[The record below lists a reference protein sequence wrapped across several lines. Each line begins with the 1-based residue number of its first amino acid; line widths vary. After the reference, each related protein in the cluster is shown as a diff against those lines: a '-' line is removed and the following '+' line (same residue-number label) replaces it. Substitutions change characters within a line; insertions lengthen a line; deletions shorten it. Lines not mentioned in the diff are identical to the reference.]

1 MVSPDPAT
9 AAQAGPRPGFCDVHD
24 PLTMNPP
31 TQRPSPSPVV
41 LPLRRRSAAE
51 SLSGIWSV
59 TLASAL
65 LAGLYFGKDVL
76 IPLSLAALIT
86 FLLAPLVSRLER
98 WLGKV
103 VAVLVAM
110 SLLLGGAVSLGWAV
124 GRQAIDLANELPEYK
139 ENIRSKLRAFQPEQG
154 GVMEKLTETMD
165 DLKKELP
172 GNSDDKKDA
181 LGARDEETPVPVAV
195 AVVDDETDGILGI
208 FRSVAGPVLG
218 PLATGALVVLLTTF
232 MLLKRDDL
240 QGRIIRLIGQGRI
253 SATTRAMD
261 EAGTRVRRYL
271 LMQLVINVTYGIPL
285 AIGLYFIGVPNAL
298 LWGALAAGLRFIP
311 YIGPWIAAVFP
322 VVLSLAVS
330 PSWTTPLLTLG
341 LFVVLEL
348 VSNNVLEP
356 WLYGSSTGVSS
367 IALIVAAVFW
377 TWMWGPVGLV
387 LATPF
392 TVCLVVMGRHI
403 PQLSFLSVVLGEQ
416 EALTP
421 AEEFYHRLLKQGEH
435 DETELAESILKTKSL
450 TDLYDGILI
459 PVMRASEEDH
469 RTGAIDAEQRGRI
482 LTALGDLVEELGER
496 YLPVVEDGDLMPT
509 QAACRIRFVGAR
521 ADRDEIVGSMLAHV
535 LIQQGY
541 DAVKGPGSRL
551 IRELIISLE
560 NEPADLVC
568 ISVVEPSKAIHAR
581 NLCQRIRRGLP
592 DQRVVAGLWGRT
604 GDISEDVQML
614 RDAGVEDVF
623 TTITELSGHVERLA
637 SNLAEQTEPPGRPA
651 DEEERLLALEQ
662 LGLANEEREPVLD
675 QITARLARVFE
686 APVTAITLVDRE
698 RQWFKAHTGLPESLA
713 TEGPVPR
720 DSSICAHVVAENR
733 FVLVK
738 DLKRDR
744 RFANSQML
752 LKYGIRFYA
761 GAPIHAA
768 NGQAVGTLCVMD
780 TSPRGFSKREQRI
793 LEETAEEASGE
804 MERMA
809 DVTPAPT
816 A

>member
-1 MVSPDPAT
+1 MVSAT
-9 AAQAGPRPGFCDVHD
+9 PGSAALAGPRPGSCKIHD
-24 PLTMNPP
+24 PFAMTSPSQRPSPP
-31 TQRPSPSPVV
+31 PSPSPVP
-41 LPLRRRSAAE
+41 LTLRRRSAAE
-51 SLSGIWSV
+51 ALSGIWSV

-65 LAGLYFGKDVL
+65 MAGLYIGRDVL

-103 VAVLVAM
+103 MAVLVAM
-110 SLLLGGAVSLGWAV
+110 SLLLGGAISLGWAV
-124 GRQAIDLANELPEYK
+124 GWQAIDLANELPGYK
-139 ENIRSKLRAFQPEQG
+139 ENIRSKLRSFQLEEG
-154 GVMEKLTETMD
+154 GAMEKLSETMD
-165 DLKKELP
+165 DLRKELP
-172 GNSDDKKDA
+172 GNGDDKKDV
-181 LGARDEETPVPVAV
+181 LGGARGEETPVPV

-218 PLATGALVVLLTTF
+218 PLATGALVVLLATF

-403 PQLSFLSVVLGEQ
+403 SQLSFLSVVLGEQ

-421 AEEFYHRLLKQGEH
+421 AEDFYHRLLKQGEH

-450 TDLYDGILI
+450 TELYDGILI

-469 RTGAIDAEQRGRI
+469 RTGSIDAGRI
-482 LTALGDLVEELGER
+482 LTALGDLVEDLGER
-496 YLPVVEDGDLMPT
+496 YLPVAEDGDLMPA
-509 QAACRIRFVGAR
+509 QSACRIRCVGAR
-521 ADRDEIVGSMLAHV
+521 ADRDEIAGSMLAHV

-541 DAVKGPGSRL
+541 DVVKGPGSRVTS
-551 IRELIISLE
+551 ELIGSLE
-560 NEPADLVC
+560 SEPVDLVC

-604 GDISEDVQML
+604 GDISEDIQML
-614 RDAGVEDVF
+614 RDAGVEEVF
-623 TTITELSGHVERLA
+623 TTITELSGHMGRLA
-637 SNLAEQTEPPGRPA
+637 SNLAEQTEQPGNTA
-651 DEEERLLALEQ
+651 DEEARLLAL
-662 LGLANEEREPVLD
+662 
-675 QITARLARVFE
+675 
-686 APVTAITLVDRE
+686 
-698 RQWFKAHTGLPESLA
+698 
-713 TEGPVPR
+713 
-720 DSSICAHVVAENR
+720 DS
-733 FVLVK
+733 
-738 DLKRDR
+738 D
-744 RFANSQML
+744 
-752 LKYGIRFYA
+752 
-761 GAPIHAA
+761 
-768 NGQAVGTLCVMD
+768 
-780 TSPRGFSKREQRI
+780 REQRI

-809 DVTPAPT
+809 DVTPT

>member
-1 MVSPDPAT
+1 
-9 AAQAGPRPGFCDVHD
+9 
-24 PLTMNPP
+24 
-31 TQRPSPSPVV
+31 
-41 LPLRRRSAAE
+41 
-51 SLSGIWSV
+51 V

-124 GRQAIDLANELPEYK
+124 GRQAIDLAKELPGYK

-154 GVMEKLTETMD
+154 GAMDKLTETMD

-172 GNSDDKKDA
+172 GNSDEKKDA
-181 LGARDEETPVPVAV
+181 SGVRDEETPLPVAV
-195 AVVDDETDGILGI
+195 VGDETGGIFGT

-218 PLATGALVVLLTTF
+218 PLGTGALVILLATF
-232 MLLKRDDL
+232 MLLKRNDL

-298 LWGALAAGLRFIP
+298 LWGALAAGLRFNP

-450 TDLYDGILI
+450 TELYDGILI

-469 RTGAIDAEQRGRI
+469 RTGSIDAEQRGRI
-482 LTALGDLVEELGER
+482 LTALGDLVEDLGER
-496 YLPVVEDGDLMPT
+496 YLPVAEDGDLMPT
-509 QAACRIRFVGAR
+509 QAACRIGFVGAR

-541 DAVKGPGSRL
+541 EAVKGPGSRL
-551 IRELIISLE
+551 IRELIYSLE
-560 NEPADLVC
+560 SEPVDLVC

-592 DQRVVAGLWGRT
+592 DQRVVVGLWGRT
-604 GDISEDVQML
+604 DDISEDGQML
-614 RDAGVEDVF
+614 RDAGVAEVF
-623 TTITELSGHVERLA
+623 ATITELSGHVERLA
-637 SNLAEQTEPPGRPA
+637 SNLAKQTEPPGRFA
-651 DEEERLLALEQ
+651 DEEERLLALD
-662 LGLANEEREPVLD
+662 PD
-675 QITARLARVFE
+675 
-686 APVTAITLVDRE
+686 
-698 RQWFKAHTGLPESLA
+698 
-713 TEGPVPR
+713 
-720 DSSICAHVVAENR
+720 
-733 FVLVK
+733 
-738 DLKRDR
+738 
-744 RFANSQML
+744 
-752 LKYGIRFYA
+752 
-761 GAPIHAA
+761 
-768 NGQAVGTLCVMD
+768 
-780 TSPRGFSKREQRI
+780 REQRI
-793 LEETAEEASGE
+793 LEETVEE
-804 MERMA
+804 MERLA
-809 DVTPAPT
+809 DVTPT

>member
-1 MVSPDPAT
+1 MVSAIPVT
-9 AAQAGPRPGFCDVHD
+9 AAPAGPRSGSCNVRYPF
-24 PLTMNPP
+24 PMNPP
-31 TQRPSPSPVV
+31 TQRPSPSPSPVI

-124 GRQAIDLANELPEYK
+124 GRQAIDLANELPGYK
-139 ENIRSKLRAFQPEQG
+139 ENIRSKLRSFQPEQG
-154 GVMEKLTETMD
+154 GAMDKLTETMD
-165 DLKKELP
+165 DLKQELP
-172 GNSDDKKDA
+172 GNGNDKKDP
-181 LGARDEETPVPVAV
+181 LGGRDEETPVPVAV
-195 AVVDDETDGILGI
+195 VDDETDGVFGT

-218 PLATGALVVLLTTF
+218 PLGTGALVILLATF

-421 AEEFYHRLLKQGEH
+421 AEDFYHRLLKQGEH

-496 YLPVVEDGDLMPT
+496 YLPVVEDGDLMT
-509 QAACRIRFVGAR
+509 AQSACRIRFVGAR

-535 LIQQGY
+535 MIQQGY
-541 DAVKGPGSRL
+541 EAVKGPGSRL
-551 IRELIISLE
+551 IRELISSLKS
-560 NEPADLVC
+560 EPVDLVC

-592 DQRVVAGLWGRT
+592 DQQVVVGLWGRT
-604 GDISEDVQML
+604 GDISEDVQTL
-614 RDAGVEDVF
+614 RDAGVEEVF
-623 TTITELSGHVERLA
+623 TTITELSGHVERLVA
-637 SNLAEQTEPPGRPA
+637 NLAEQTEPPGRPA
-651 DEEERLLALEQ
+651 DEEERLLAL
-662 LGLANEEREPVLD
+662 
-675 QITARLARVFE
+675 
-686 APVTAITLVDRE
+686 
-698 RQWFKAHTGLPESLA
+698 
-713 TEGPVPR
+713 
-720 DSSICAHVVAENR
+720 DS
-733 FVLVK
+733 
-738 DLKRDR
+738 D
-744 RFANSQML
+744 
-752 LKYGIRFYA
+752 
-761 GAPIHAA
+761 
-768 NGQAVGTLCVMD
+768 
-780 TSPRGFSKREQRI
+780 REQRI
-793 LEETAEEASGE
+793 LEETAEEAAGE

-809 DVTPAPT
+809 DVTPTAP

>member
-1 MVSPDPAT
+1 MVSAT
-9 AAQAGPRPGFCDVHD
+9 PGSAALAGPRPGSCKIHD
-24 PLTMNPP
+24 PFAMTSPSQRPSPP
-31 TQRPSPSPVV
+31 PSPSPVP
-41 LPLRRRSAAE
+41 LTLRRRSAAE
-51 SLSGIWSV
+51 ALSGIWSV

-65 LAGLYFGKDVL
+65 MAGLYIGRDVL

-103 VAVLVAM
+103 MAVLVAM
-110 SLLLGGAVSLGWAV
+110 SLLLGGAISLGWAV
-124 GRQAIDLANELPEYK
+124 GWQAIDLANELPGYK
-139 ENIRSKLRAFQPEQG
+139 ENIRSKLRSFQLEEG
-154 GVMEKLTETMD
+154 GAMEKLSETMD
-165 DLKKELP
+165 DLRKELP
-172 GNSDDKKDA
+172 GNGDDKKDV
-181 LGARDEETPVPVAV
+181 LGGARGEETPVPVAV
-195 AVVDDETDGILGI
+195 IDDDTDSIFGT
-208 FRSVAGPVLG
+208 FRSVAAPVLG
-218 PLATGALVVLLTTF
+218 PLGTGALVVLLTTF

-271 LMQLVINVTYGIPL
+271 LVQLVVNVTYGIPL

-450 TDLYDGILI
+450 VELYDGILI

-469 RTGAIDAEQRGRI
+469 RTGSIDADQRGRI
-482 LTALGDLVEELGER
+482 LTALGDLVEDLGER
-496 YLPVVEDGDLMPT
+496 YLPMAEDGDLMPA
-509 QAACRIRFVGAR
+509 QSACRIRCVGAR
-521 ADRDEIVGSMLAHV
+521 ADRDEIAGSMLAHV

-541 DAVKGPGSRL
+541 DVVKGPGSRVTS
-551 IRELIISLE
+551 ELIGSLE
-560 NEPADLVC
+560 SEPVDLVC

-604 GDISEDVQML
+604 GDISEDIQML
-614 RDAGVEDVF
+614 RDAGVEEVF
-623 TTITELSGHVERLA
+623 TTITELSGHMERLA
-637 SNLAEQTEPPGRPA
+637 SNLAEQTEQPGNTV
-651 DEEERLLALEQ
+651 DEEARLLAL
-662 LGLANEEREPVLD
+662 
-675 QITARLARVFE
+675 
-686 APVTAITLVDRE
+686 
-698 RQWFKAHTGLPESLA
+698 
-713 TEGPVPR
+713 
-720 DSSICAHVVAENR
+720 DS
-733 FVLVK
+733 
-738 DLKRDR
+738 D
-744 RFANSQML
+744 
-752 LKYGIRFYA
+752 
-761 GAPIHAA
+761 
-768 NGQAVGTLCVMD
+768 
-780 TSPRGFSKREQRI
+780 REQRI

-809 DVTPAPT
+809 DVTPT